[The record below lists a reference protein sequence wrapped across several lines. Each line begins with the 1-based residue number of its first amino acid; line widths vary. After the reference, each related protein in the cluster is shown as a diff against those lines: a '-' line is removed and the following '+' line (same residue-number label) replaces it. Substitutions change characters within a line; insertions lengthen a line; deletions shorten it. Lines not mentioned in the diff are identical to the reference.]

1 MKCIENI
8 KTRKCITKK
17 DGHERNCKEMK
28 GYGRNVGQCI
38 QIYEISDKTEQ
49 HNSCA
54 TNRNNTKNRSHS
66 KLLCLITGPQRFFF
80 FKTMWNP
87 HRATWATIVRSRQY
101 TIYSW
106 SKKTD
111 YSMVQTFCLKCVL
124 VLGFLQKNT
133 ESNPFGYDL
142 GNFVYNSIWFN
153 MVYNIEKHWWK

>member
-66 KLLCLITGPQRFFF
+66 KLLCLITGPQRFFLF
-80 FKTMWNP
+80 QNYVKPTQGNLG
-87 HRATWATIVRSRQY
+87 HYCSIATI
-101 TIYSW
+101 
-106 SKKTD
+106 
-111 YSMVQTFCLKCVL
+111 
-124 VLGFLQKNT
+124 
-133 ESNPFGYDL
+133 YDI
-142 GNFVYNSIWFN
+142 F
-153 MVYNIEKHWWK
+153 MIEKNWLLHGSNILFKMCSGTWVFAKKYWI